1 MRIRKL
7 LTVTAMA
14 AAAVLGSIGP
24 ATAEDEE
31 SRGSIVQT
39 ASGNDQPG
47 HAIGRAMSDSLPGQY
62 AKSPQK
68 PGLNRVGGIVQ
79 SQNPVEESP
88 DQGEKADGER
98 AASLLGRLLG

>member
-31 SRGSIVQT
+31 NRGSIVQT
-39 ASGNDQPG
+39 ASGNDQPEHVG
-47 HAIGRAMSDSLPGQY
+47 HEMPSSLPEQN
-62 AKSPQK
+62 SRISN
-68 PGLNRVGGIVQ
+68 PGVNRIGGISDQ
-79 SQNPVEESP
+79 REIPAAESP
-88 DQGEKADGER
+88 DQD
-98 AASLLGRLLG
+98 AAGGLLSRLIG